1 MDAAYL
7 YTDGKGYSLHAVIII
22 ISAKDIVLVTL
33 VENPKNYRKEQQ
45 QQEGTDRH
53 YVRNH

>member
-1 MDAAYL
+1 MPPT
-7 YTDGKGYSLHAVIII
+7 YTDGKGDSLHAVIII
-22 ISAKDIVLVTL
+22 ISGKDIVLVTL